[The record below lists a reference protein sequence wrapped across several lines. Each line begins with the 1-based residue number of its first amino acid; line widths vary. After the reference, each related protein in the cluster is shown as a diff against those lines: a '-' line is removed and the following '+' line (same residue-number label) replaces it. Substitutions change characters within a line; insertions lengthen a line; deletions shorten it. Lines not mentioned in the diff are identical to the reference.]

1 MRVTRPVTA
10 RLLEL
15 GRGHGVAVLALM
27 LLLALTF
34 GGRLRGEFV
43 WDDVP
48 LVQNNPALV
57 EPGGLRVLLTRD
69 LWGSAGQASTQ
80 LYHPLPMLT
89 FWLQA
94 KLHGLS
100 LPWLRLVN
108 VLLHAACTLSL
119 LAVMR
124 RCQLP
129 QPSTWLACL
138 IFLLHPLVT
147 EPVMWLTG
155 RHDTLAALLTLL
167 ALLAFPKPFAP
178 RRGLRLLAS
187 SLCCAG
193 AFASKEPYVV
203 APVLVAAFSLLERA
217 PDESWWRLLASWLG
231 PFAGVLAVLLLRRAL
246 GIPSGSDQLGASLTA
261 HLLSYAGIVQH
272 YALLSLSL
280 DQAAT
285 IATAR
290 PISSLSA
297 ALWLSGSGVALFLL
311 WRARA
316 RREARVALLGVA
328 WFLLALLPHVLSL
341 PILGIWGNRYGYF
354 PLMGLTLVL
363 AAGLSL
369 NESVRSGVV
378 RGGVRLVVVASALMA
393 LLLTRQAAANFRDD
407 LTLYGASV
415 DAAPE
420 DGRALYHLAHAV
432 RKRRGCSG
440 AVELLARAVELDP
453 GYARAQRNLA
463 GCLLELGQP
472 RRALAPARRAVEL
485 EPRVASHHYN
495 LGAALLGS
503 GQRGPA
509 LAELERALE
518 LEPDHALARGLRAR
532 LVEPK

>member
-1 MRVTRPVTA
+1 MSAKQPVTT

-15 GRGHGVAVLALM
+15 GRGHGLAVLALL

-34 GGRLRGEFV
+34 GGRLGGEFV
-43 WDDVP
+43 WDDVA
-48 LVQNNPALV
+48 LVQHNRALV
-57 EPGGLRVLLTRD
+57 EPGGLRLLLTRD
-69 LWGSAGQASTQ
+69 LWGSAGQARTQ

-94 KLHGLS
+94 QLHGLS

-129 QPSTWLACL
+129 RPSTWLACL

-167 ALLAFPKPFAP
+167 ALLAFPEPLAP
-178 RRGLRLLAS
+178 RRGLRLLGC

-203 APVLVAAFSLLERA
+203 APVLVAAFSLLERG
-217 PDESWWRLLASWLG
+217 PDESWRRLLASWLG

-246 GIPSGSDQLGASLTA
+246 GIPSGSDQLGASLAA

-272 YALLSLSL
+272 YALLALSL

-285 IATAR
+285 IASVR
-290 PISSLSA
+290 PISSLTA
-297 ALWLSGSGVALFLL
+297 ALWLCGPAVALLLL
-311 WRARA
+311 WRVRPA
-316 RREARVALLGVA
+316 REARVALLGLV
-328 WFLLALLPHVLSL
+328 WFLLALAPHVVSL

-369 NESVRSGVV
+369 NESVRSGLV
-378 RGGVRLVVVASALMA
+378 RGGVRIVVAASALMA

-407 LTLYGASV
+407 LALYAASAEASP
-415 DAAPE
+415 D

-432 RKRRGCSG
+432 RKRRGCAG
-440 AVELLARAVELDP
+440 ATALLARAVELEP

-509 LAELERALE
+509 LRELERALE
-518 LEPDHALARGLRAR
+518 LEPGHALARR
-532 LVEPK
+532 LVASLSEPK